1 MNLRALHYFV
11 QIAHHGSISQA
22 ALHLHVAQPALSR
35 QIHNLEEDL
44 GVRLL
49 TRTAQTVSER
59 MRRSFKD
66 PSSHQS
72 IRWFEERRV
81 EANAQTFDASAFGR
95 AVALIT
101 LRYTPRPDPATALK
115 RGQLFHHLL
124 SNLK

>member
-49 TRTAQTVSER
+49 TRTAQGVTLTGPGESLLRRGERILRDVEETRLAAMSEEQDVVG
-59 MRRSFKD
+59 S
-66 PSSHQS
+66 
-72 IRWFEERRV
+72 V
-81 EANAQTFDASAFGR
+81 
-95 AVALIT
+95 AVAVEPTLGALLIE
-101 LRYTPRPDPATALK
+101 RVRAD
-115 RGQLFHHLL
+115 
-124 SNLK
+124 